1 MPAKERR
8 SKARDRVD
16 ASPSRFDETGK
27 SLRELSQY
35 VQFTPD
41 LKEKFLDQLREV
53 PNVARACRV
62 LGLTRRLVYNHR
74 RDDAEFAESWDEAL
88 DEGVENLEAIA
99 LERAADKSDILL
111 MFMLKGAKPETYRER
126 YDHTS
131 NGQTLPAPGIS
142 VVEVHLSTEAPS
154 ELPEESAK

>member
-8 SKARDRVD
+8 TKSREKVD
-16 ASPSRFDETGK
+16 TSPSRFDEAGK

-41 LKEKFLDQLREV
+41 LKEKFLDELREV

-74 RDDAEFAESWDEAL
+74 RDDEIFRADWDDAL
-88 DEGVENLEAIA
+88 EEGVESLEAIA

-131 NGQTLPAPGIS
+131 AGQPLAAPGIT
-142 VVEVHLSTEAPS
+142 VVEIQLSAE
-154 ELPEESAK
+154 PEEPTS